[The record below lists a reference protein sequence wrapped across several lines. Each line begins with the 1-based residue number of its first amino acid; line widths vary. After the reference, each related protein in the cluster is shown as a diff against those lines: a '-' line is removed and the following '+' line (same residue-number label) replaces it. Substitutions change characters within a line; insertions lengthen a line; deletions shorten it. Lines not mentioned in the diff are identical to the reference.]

1 MDLTTLHST
10 IHLLEETLDRDK
22 TIVGKTA
29 ALRNL
34 AQTPGVKTQ
43 FLISN
48 YQFKPGQ
55 LLEDKVS
62 GCPHDMYAPILSCN

>member
-34 AQTPGVKTQ
+34 ALTPGVKTQ

-48 YQFKPGQ
+48 YQFKPG
-55 LLEDKVS
+55 
-62 GCPHDMYAPILSCN
+62 